1 MDKARERQGEQS
13 TQVTFRLPVSLR
25 TFYEERAKRE
35 RRRLSDVFR
44 IALEDQAEILRPS
57 IEVNPEHV
65 RT

>member
-1 MDKARERQGEQS
+1 MSKAKESQHEQN

-25 TFYEERAKRE
+25 AFYEEQAKKE
-35 RRRLSDVFR
+35 RRRLSDMFR

-57 IEVNPEHV
+57 SDLSAGHL